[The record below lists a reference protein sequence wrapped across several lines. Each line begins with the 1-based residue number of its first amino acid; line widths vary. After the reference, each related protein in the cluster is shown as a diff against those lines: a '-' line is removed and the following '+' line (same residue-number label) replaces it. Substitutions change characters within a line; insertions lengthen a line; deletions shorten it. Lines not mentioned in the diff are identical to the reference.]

1 MLRITPSQ
9 SSSGAKTYYTEGLTR
24 QDYYTQGHEIHGQWH
39 GKAASLLGLTGDVDQ
54 DAFFA
59 LCENRNPSTG
69 ENLTARTKENRR
81 VGYDFTFSAPKSVSL
96 LYAMTGDS
104 RIVDAFR
111 SSVNATMRELEAEMH
126 ARVRK
131 GGRDDDRVTGNMVWA
146 DFVHF
151 TTRPVDGVPD
161 PDLHA
166 HCFAFNA
173 TFDWQEQAWK
183 AGQFGDIKRDAS
195 YYEAAF
201 HSRLA
206 AEMQGLGFG
215 VERHGKWWDVRG
227 IPRDLIEKFSRRSAE
242 IEAKAAEL
250 GITDAEAKGEL
261 GARTRNRKARDVP
274 MDALREEWR
283 GRLSATDRVAL
294 DRVLATETGSA
305 DFAERIS
312 ADKAMD
318 YAIDA
323 SFERAS
329 VVSDKQLREAA
340 LRRSYG
346 SVLPEEVPAAA
357 TRAGVI
363 SRDIDRR
370 TLVTTQGVL
379 AEEKAMLAFAREGRG
394 QYAPLVGSGWRYQG
408 DFLNRGQ
415 RLAVEHVLRS
425 RDQVVMVRGGAG
437 TGKTTLMR
445 EAVTAIEGTGH
456 KVFVFAPSAD
466 ASRGVLRQEGFA
478 DADTVARLLK
488 DEFLQQRVK
497 GQVLWIDEAGLLG
510 VRQMRALFDLADR
523 QDCRVVLS
531 GDTRQHAAVERGDAL
546 RLLEERAGIR
556 PAEVTEILRQ
566 KDAYRDAVTALSR
579 GEVEEGLARLDALGW
594 IVEVPSDQRHSL
606 LARDYLT
613 TIDQGKT
620 ALVISPTHREGEQV
634 TALIRSE
641 LREEGRLGEHELR
654 FWTLRKLNLTDAERA
669 DAAQYRSGL
678 VVQFMQNAPGI
689 TKGERFRIEGMN
701 DTGGVRAVSGDG
713 REIALPLEL
722 AARFQVYDTRVLPLA
737 AGDMVRITQN
747 GMSEDGHR
755 LNNGA
760 LYQVKGFTAS
770 GDIRLDNDWI
780 VGRDYGHLAHGYC
793 TTSHASQGKTVDR
806 VFIAQG
812 AESLPASSRE
822 QLYVSVSRGRECAM
836 LYTDDHQAL
845 RDQVTDARQRRS
857 ASELM
862 EAGTSDG
869 AATSAQI
876 RQAYE
881 RLQARVAEAAVA
893 QHQAPTPI
901 VHSVQREQHVGEQR
915 DLGR

>member
-24 QDYYTQGHEIHGQWH
+24 QDYYTQGHEIVGQWH
-39 GKAASLLGLTGDVDQ
+39 GKAASLLDLTGEVDQ
-54 DAFFA
+54 ETFFA
-59 LCENRNPSTG
+59 LCENRHPETG

-96 LYAMTGDS
+96 LYALTADS

-111 SSVNATMRELEAEMH
+111 DSINATMRELEAEMH
-126 ARVRK
+126 TRVRK
-131 GGRDDDRVTGNMVWA
+131 GGRDEDRVTGNMVWA

-151 TTRPVDGVPD
+151 TTRPVDGMPD

-173 TFDWQEQAWK
+173 TYDWQEQAWK

-206 AEMQGLGFG
+206 GRMHDLGFG
-215 VERHGKWWDVRG
+215 VERHGKWWDVKG

-261 GARTRNRKARDVP
+261 GARTRSRKAKDVP
-274 MDALREEWR
+274 MDALRDEWAA
-283 GRLSATDRVAL
+283 RLSATDRLAVE
-294 DRVLATETGSA
+294 RVLATETGSA
-305 DFAERIS
+305 NFGERIS
-312 ADKAMD
+312 ADRAMD
-318 YAIDA
+318 YAIDTA
-323 SFERAS
+323 FERAS

-340 LRRSYG
+340 LRRSFG
-346 SVLPEEVPAAA
+346 SVLPEEVPGAAL
-357 TRAGVI
+357 RAGVI
-363 SRDIDRR
+363 SREIDRR
-370 TLVTTQGVL
+370 MLVTTEEVL
-379 AEEKAMLAFAREGRG
+379 TEEKAMLAFAREGRG
-394 QYAPLVGSGWRYQG
+394 RYAPFVGEGWRYRG

-415 RLAVEHVLRS
+415 RLAVEHILRS
-425 RDQVVMVRGGAG
+425 PDQVMMVRGGAG

-445 EAVTAIEGTGH
+445 EAVAAIEESGR

-466 ASRGVLRQEGFA
+466 AARGVLRQEGFA
-478 DADTVARLLK
+478 EADTVARLLK
-488 DEFLQQRVK
+488 DEMLQQRVR
-497 GQVLWIDEAGLLG
+497 GQALWIDEAGLLG
-510 VRQMRALFDLADR
+510 VRQMKALFDLAAR
-523 QDCRVVLS
+523 QDCRIVLA
-531 GDTRQHAAVERGDAL
+531 GDTRQHASVERGDAL

-566 KDAYRDAVTALSR
+566 KDAYRDAVAALSR

-594 IVEVPSDQRHSL
+594 IVEVPSEQRHAM

-613 TIDQGKT
+613 TLDQGKT
-620 ALVISPTHREGEQV
+620 ALVVSPTHREGEEV
-634 TALIRSE
+634 TTLIRSK
-641 LREEGRLGEHELR
+641 LREEGRLGEHEMR

-669 DAAQYRSGL
+669 DPAQYRAGL
-678 VVQFMQNAPGI
+678 VVQFLQNAPGI
-689 TKGERFRIEGMN
+689 TKGERLRIEGAA
-701 DTGGVRAVSGDG
+701 DDGGVRAVAGDG
-713 REIALPLEL
+713 REIDLPLAL
-722 AARFQVYDTRVLPLA
+722 AARFQVYETRVLPLA
-737 AGDMVRITQN
+737 TGDMVRITQN
-747 GMSEDGHR
+747 GMTEDGHR

-760 LYQVKGFTAS
+760 LYQVKGFTPS
-770 GDIRLDNDWI
+770 GDIRLDNDWN

-812 AESLPASSRE
+812 AESLPAASRE

-836 LYTDDHQAL
+836 IYTDDHDAL
-845 RDQVTDARQRRS
+845 RDQVADARQRRS
-857 ASELM
+857 ATELI
-862 EAGTSDG
+862 EAGSPDG
-869 AATSAQI
+869 AANSAQI
-876 RQAYE
+876 RIAYE
-881 RLQARVAEAAVA
+881 RLHARVAEAAAARDQV
-893 QHQAPTPI
+893 PGTV
-901 VHSVQREQHVGEQR
+901 VHSAQREHHVRDQR